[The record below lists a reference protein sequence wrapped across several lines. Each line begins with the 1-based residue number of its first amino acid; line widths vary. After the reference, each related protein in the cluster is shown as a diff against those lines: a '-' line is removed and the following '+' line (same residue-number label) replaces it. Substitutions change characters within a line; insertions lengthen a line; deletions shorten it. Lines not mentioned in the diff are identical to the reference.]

1 MEELQISWLRL
12 QCGVLGALL
21 SVGLTAGGQSLP
33 ELALTSLLPEE
44 NQDSLQDSQLE
55 YFWLFELTASHFFT
69 SPGLLSYH
77 SPGGSGTMFSGGRG
91 RLTEPGLRSKLTS
104 FS

>member
-1 MEELQISWLRL
+1 MQLSWLRL
-12 QCGVLGALL
+12 QCGVAGAVVL
-21 SVGLTAGGQSLP
+21 SAGLTGGGQSLP
-33 ELALTSLLPEE
+33 ELGLTSLLPEE
-44 NQDSLQDSQLE
+44 NQDSRQDSQFE
-55 YFWLFELTASHFFT
+55 YFWPPAGQLTASHFFT

-77 SPGGSGTMFSGGRG
+77 SPGGSGRMFSGGRG